1 MGKRGEVGER
11 VGREKEFEEEIVSL
25 RDQLGHLQDECT
37 QVTHPA
43 VTVGAV

>member
-11 VGREKEFEEEIVSL
+11 GGKEKECEEEIVSL

-43 VTVGAV
+43 VWFGAV